1 MNLTLPIGQKALV
14 EAVSKAAIK
23 PIVVVTLTHSPL
35 DISELLSNP
44 KIGAVL
50 HAGQASVQ
58 TLGIGDVLFGQRSP
72 AGRAIQTIYPR
83 SYQDQISIF
92 DFNMRPGPSSWPRP
106 DCSPEKWGHCPLG
119 TNPGRTYRFYTGD
132 AVVPFGWGLSYT
144 TFQYSVVAA
153 PQRVSIAD
161 LHRELS
167 SLGAS
172 SMPNMKTIANG
183 PAVQYCVN
191 VTNTGTMDSDDVVLG
206 FLVAPGAGKDGAPL
220 SSLFGF
226 ERVHVRAGQTVTA
239 FLYPQFSD
247 FIRVGKEGQRSAA
260 AGKYRVLFGV
270 ERGRHVG
277 MGFA

>member
-72 AGRAIQTIYPR
+72 AGRAIQTIYPKA
-83 SYQDQISIF
+83 YQDQVSIF

-106 DCSPEKWGHCPLG
+106 DCPREQWGHCPLG

-132 AVVPFGWGLSYT
+132 AVVPFGFGLSYT
-144 TFQYSVVAA
+144 AFDYAVVAA
-153 PQRVSIAD
+153 PERVSIAE
-161 LHRELS
+161 LHHELS
-167 SLGAS
+167 GISAS
-172 SMPNMKTIANG
+172 SVPIMTTPVK
-183 PAVQYCVN
+183 
-191 VTNTGTMDSDDVVLG
+191 
-206 FLVAPGAGKDGAPL
+206 
-220 SSLFGF
+220 
-226 ERVHVRAGQTVTA
+226 
-239 FLYPQFSD
+239 
-247 FIRVGKEGQRSAA
+247 
-260 AGKYRVLFGV
+260 
-270 ERGRHVG
+270 
-277 MGFA
+277 